1 MPTYTVHIP
10 AKAPLGDPD
19 AFVQSEIVKD
29 AISLPALIFSV
40 GWFLWHRMWLVSLC
54 IALLYAAFWTMAAVL
69 GINPLA
75 VAISQS
81 LIGIGLA
88 LEANSLRRWTLTR
101 KGKPMRDVVIAD
113 DLEDAEAKAAVRW
126 LSLGTLRVAG
136 PSAQSMSNLP
146 TATNLPANSA
156 PAKRMGAGV
165 PIIGLFPDTG
175 GGR

>member
-10 AKAPLGDPD
+10 ADARLGDQE

-40 GWFLWHRMWLVSLC
+40 GWFLWHRMWLVSVG
-54 IALLYAAFWTMAAVL
+54 IVLLYVIFWTLAGIL
-69 GINPLA
+69 GIHPLA
-75 VAISQS
+75 VAFSQS

-101 KGKPMRDVVIAD
+101 KGKPVRDVVMAD
-113 DLEDAEAKAAVRW
+113 DLEDAEAKAAARW
-126 LSLGTLRVAG
+126 LSMGASGTMERPAQAVNPIAVNVSVPLA
-136 PSAQSMSNLP
+136 PS
-146 TATNLPANSA
+146 T
-156 PAKRMGAGV
+156 RMGAGI